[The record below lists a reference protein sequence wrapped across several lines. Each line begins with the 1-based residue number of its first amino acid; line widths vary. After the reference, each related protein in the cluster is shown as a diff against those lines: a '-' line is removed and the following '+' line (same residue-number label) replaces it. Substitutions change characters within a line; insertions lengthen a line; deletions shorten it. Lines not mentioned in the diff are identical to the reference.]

1 MAVTTRNSQRL
12 LIDAYCAAKAMCD
25 CFISDRWK
33 TFYQRCD
40 VVIIVTL
47 YFPENPTK
55 KGTTMRGIQNKGVTR
70 GLAAVAAALFA
81 AAALAGCTKLNS
93 GPGAQ
98 SVPVGQPAAGW
109 SHIAG

>member
-1 MAVTTRNSQRL
+1 
-12 LIDAYCAAKAMCD
+12 
-25 CFISDRWK
+25 
-33 TFYQRCD
+33 
-40 VVIIVTL
+40 
-47 YFPENPTK
+47 
-55 KGTTMRGIQNKGVTR
+55 MRGIQNKGVTR